1 MKTLALSLIVLVG
14 GVGFSAGSSQ
24 HSPAKDRVHMD
35 WLLDRIDE
43 AKSVEE
49 GMCIEDLMKVFRLE
63 AGLQS
68 GDIFGPPF
76 VSRSFNGFFSLRSC
90 EFIKLDVDFEIPE
103 GIDLT
108 KASREN
114 VKIRKLSRPYLNYA
128 RID

>member
-1 MKTLALSLIVLVG
+1 MKTLALSLIVLLV

-49 GMCIEDLMKVFRLE
+49 GMSLEDLLKVFRLD
-63 AGLQS
+63 AGLQFMDAS
-68 GDIFGPPF
+68 GPSFF
-76 VSRSFNGFFSLRSC
+76 SRSFTGFFSLRSC
-90 EFIKLDVDFEIPE
+90 EYIKLDVDFEIPE
-103 GIDLT
+103 GIDVNR
-108 KASREN
+108 ASREN

>member
-1 MKTLALSLIVLVG
+1 MKTLALSLIVLLV

-49 GMCIEDLMKVFRLE
+49 GMSLEDLLRVFRLE

-68 GDIFGPPF
+68 EDIFGPPF

>member
-1 MKTLALSLIVLVG
+1 MKTFALGLIVLLVG
-14 GVGFSAGSSQ
+14 IGFSTGLSEK
-24 HSPAKDRVHMD
+24 SPARDRAHMD

-49 GMCIEDLMKVFRLE
+49 GMSIEDLLKVFRLE

-90 EFIKLDVDFEIPE
+90 EYIKLDVDFEIAE

-108 KASREN
+108 TASSEN
-114 VKIRKLSRPYLNYA
+114 VTITKLSQPYLNYA

>member
-1 MKTLALSLIVLVG
+1 MKKPALSLIVLLV
-14 GVGFSAGSSQ
+14 GVGFSVGSSQ
-24 HSPAKDRVHMD
+24 HSPAKDSVHMD
-35 WLLDRIDE
+35 WLSDRIDE

-90 EFIKLDVDFEIPE
+90 EYIKLDVDFEIPE

-114 VKIRKLSRPYLNYA
+114 VKIRKMSRPYLNYA

>member
-1 MKTLALSLIVLVG
+1 MKTLALGLIVLSVG
-14 GVGFSAGSSQ
+14 IGSSVGSSQ
-24 HSPAKDRVHMD
+24 RPPAKDRVHMD

-49 GMCIEDLMKVFRLE
+49 GMSLEDLLKVFRPE
-63 AGLQS
+63 AGLQFMDVS
-68 GDIFGPPF
+68 GPSFF
-76 VSRSFNGFFSLRSC
+76 SRSFTGFFSLRSC
-90 EFIKLDVDFEIPE
+90 EYIKLDVDFEIPE

>member
-1 MKTLALSLIVLVG
+1 MKKPALSLIVLLV
-14 GVGFSAGSSQ
+14 GVGFSVGSSQ

-49 GMCIEDLMKVFRLE
+49 GMSLEDLLRVFRLE
-63 AGLQS
+63 AGLQFMDLS
-68 GDIFGPPF
+68 GPSFF
-76 VSRSFNGFFSLRSC
+76 SRSFTGFFSLRSC

>member
-1 MKTLALSLIVLVG
+1 MKTLALGLSILLAGIGSSV
-14 GVGFSAGSSQ
+14 GSSQ
-24 HSPAKDRVHMD
+24 HSPAKDRAHMD

-43 AKSVEE
+43 AISVEE
-49 GMCIEDLMKVFRLE
+49 GICIEDLMKVFRLE

-90 EFIKLDVDFEIPE
+90 EYIKLDVDFEIPE

>member
-1 MKTLALSLIVLVG
+1 MKKPALSLIVLLV
-14 GVGFSAGSSQ
+14 GVGFSTGLSQ
-24 HSPAKDRVHMD
+24 HRPIKDGIHMD

-49 GMCIEDLMKVFRLE
+49 GMSLEDLLKVFRLE
-63 AGLQS
+63 AGLQFMDVS
-68 GDIFGPPF
+68 GPSFF
-76 VSRSFNGFFSLRSC
+76 SRSFTGFFSLRSC
-90 EFIKLDVDFEIPE
+90 EYIKLDVDFEIPE

>member
-1 MKTLALSLIVLVG
+1 MKTLALSLIVLLV

-35 WLLDRIDE
+35 WLLERIDE
-43 AKSVEE
+43 VKSVEE
-49 GMCIEDLMKVFRLE
+49 GMSLEDLLKVFRRE
-63 AGLQS
+63 AGLQPVEVS
-68 GDIFGPPF
+68 GPPF
-76 VSRSFNGFFSLRSC
+76 FSRSFPGFFSLRSC

>member
-1 MKTLALSLIVLVG
+1 MKTLALSLIVLLV

-35 WLLDRIDE
+35 WLLERIDE
-43 AKSVEE
+43 VKSIEE
-49 GMCIEDLMKVFRLE
+49 GMSLEDLLKVFRRE
-63 AGLQS
+63 ASLQPVEVS
-68 GDIFGPPF
+68 GPPF
-76 VSRSFNGFFSLRSC
+76 FSRSFPGFFSLRSC

>member
-1 MKTLALSLIVLVG
+1 MKTLALSLIVLLV
-14 GVGFSAGSSQ
+14 GVGFSEGSSQ

-35 WLLDRIDE
+35 WLLERIDE
-43 AKSVEE
+43 VKSIEE
-49 GMCIEDLMKVFRLE
+49 GMSLEDLLKVFRLE